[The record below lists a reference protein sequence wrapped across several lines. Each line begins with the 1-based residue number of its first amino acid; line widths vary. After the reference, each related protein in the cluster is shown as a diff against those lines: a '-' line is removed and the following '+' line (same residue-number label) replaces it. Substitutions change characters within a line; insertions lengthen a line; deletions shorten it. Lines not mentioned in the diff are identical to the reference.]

1 MATYSEMMRSIISK
15 LGIDPDTLSDNLY
28 STLLSTIDE
37 SVGTGGEGVTIRNQ
51 SKTFTENGTYTADS
65 GYTGLGTV
73 TVNVETDTGD
83 LTTAEETA
91 LRDKAD
97 AVTGES
103 SATLAGAVDAL
114 IAGFGSG
121 GSSGGDGMAEFLF
134 ETEFTVAESLV
145 GANNQQVA
153 VIETGLTQA
162 DWTEGSCF
170 YVTVVCTEDTDTD
183 FNYPH
188 FRKRTQLVCG
198 GGSGYIEVQKNSG
211 VANYITTSGNS
222 GWEYGSSFGLFVSA
236 AGRYCASLTLS
247 AKDHTT
253 TWGTV
258 VSGTY
263 KLRMYRLPNEN
274 FGL

>member
-1 MATYSEMMRSIISK
+1 MAVQ
-15 LGIDPDTLSDNLY
+15 L
-28 STLLSTIDE
+28 E
-37 SVGTGGEGVTIRNQ
+37 SAARL
-51 SKTFTENGTYTADS
+51 A
-65 GYTGLGTV
+65 
-73 TVNVETDTGD
+73 
-83 LTTAEETA
+83 A

-121 GSSGGDGMAEFLF
+121 GSTGDGMAELLF
-134 ETEFTVAESLV
+134 ETEFAVAESLV
-145 GANNQQVA
+145 GANKQQVA
-153 VIETGLTQA
+153 VIETGLTKA
-162 DWTEGSCF
+162 DWTDGSSF

-183 FNYPH
+183 FNYAH
-188 FRKRTQLVCG
+188 FRKRTQLVCDSG
-198 GGSGYIEVQKNSG
+198 GGYMSAQTNSG
-211 VANYITTSGNS
+211 VTNYITTSGDS
-222 GWEYGSSFGLFVSA
+222 WWVYGNNFGLFVGGA
-236 AGRYCASLTLS
+236 DRYCTSLTLS
-247 AKDHTT
+247 ATDHTT

>member
-1 MATYSEMMRSIISK
+1 MAVQ
-15 LGIDPDTLSDNLY
+15 L
-28 STLLSTIDE
+28 E
-37 SVGTGGEGVTIRNQ
+37 S
-51 SKTFTENGTYTADS
+51 
-65 GYTGLGTV
+65 
-73 TVNVETDTGD
+73 
-83 LTTAEETA
+83 AERLAA

-114 IAGFGSG
+114 IAGFGAG
-121 GSSGGDGMAEFLF
+121 GGGAAGDGMAEFLF

-183 FNYPH
+183 FNYAH
-188 FRKRTQLVCG
+188 FRKRTQLVCDG
-198 GGSGYIEVQKNSG
+198 GAGYMSAQTNSG
-211 VANYITTSGNS
+211 ETNFITTSGTS
-222 GWEYGSSFGLFVSA
+222 GWVYGSSFGLFVSG

-247 AKDHTT
+247 AKDHTA